1 MKTIEVNVYT
11 YEELSDKAKLRAL
24 TDYQSDCEYSW
35 SYDAIKSLKAFMD
48 AVGVKM
54 TDYQLDWLSPLRS
67 KVLYE
72 GNPHGE
78 SIKEELTGAF
88 SDYPLTTTW
97 NKTKS
102 IELAVRAFLEDICND
117 YEHQLSEDGFTDY
130 CFANEIFFDENG
142 NQFLH

>member
-35 SYDAIKSLKAFMD
+35 SYDAINSLKAFMD
-48 AVGVKM
+48 AVGVRM
-54 TDYQLDWLSPLRS
+54 TDYQLDWLCPSRS

-102 IELAVRAFLEDICND
+102 IELAVRAFLDDICND

-130 CFANEIFFDENG
+130 CFANEITFDEDG
-142 NQFLH
+142 NVLNY